1 MNSSLHF
8 GFHSMPASTEKV
20 KWKKVLIPNIHFTVL
35 WWLGHD
41 SGLRSFILFKVGST
55 SNTYDTNI
63 GENKKGFESIVI
75 TKIYTRGLGLPIVK
89 KQ

>member
-1 MNSSLHF
+1 MEKSF
-8 GFHSMPASTEKV
+8 DTKHSFYSCN
-20 KWKKVLIPNIHFTVL
+20 LR
-35 WWLGHD
+35 WLGHD